1 MAFRHEYAMLGLAL
15 TSFSGTALLGCGN
28 DASAEAKAYHQTI
41 DSLMVQNTTLG
52 QKFIGLALEASQS
65 PDEVSE
71 LAKLMQAETLPELQA
86 LRSAAEAAQPASLE
100 LQTIHTGLLTAW
112 TEQSEGYTA
121 LLDSY
126 IQADAAAYDKA
137 IKRVTAGKVAMEGY
151 IKQVNSYLNQYNLY
165 VEEYPG

>member
-1 MAFRHEYAMLGLAL
+1 MALRHEYALLGFAL
-15 TSFSGTALLGCGN
+15 TSFSGAALLGCGD
-28 DASAEAKAYHQTI
+28 DAEAEAKLYHQTI

-52 QKFIGLALEASQS
+52 QKFIGLALEAAQS

-71 LAKLMQAETLPELQA
+71 LAKLMQEETLPELQA
-86 LRSAAEAAQPASLE
+86 LRSAAEAAQPSTLE

-112 TEQSEGYTA
+112 TEQSEGYAA
-121 LLDSY
+121 LLEAY
-126 IQADAAAYDKA
+126 VQADASAYDNA

-151 IKQVNSYLNQYNLY
+151 IKQVNGYLNQYSLY